1 MKTRPRVGLTGEHT
15 FTVEAKHVI
24 EFAGDGM
31 PAVLSTPNL
40 IGLLERTARQTLM
53 PLLEANERTVGAE
66 IELRHLAPT
75 PLGATVTLQVRVIH
89 AEGSLVTFTVEAR
102 DQHEVIARGLHR
114 RAVIRVESFAKRVG
128 RKTGPARS

>member
-1 MKTRPRVGLTGEHT
+1 MKTRPRIGLTGEHT
-15 FTVEAKHVI
+15 FIVEPKHVI

-40 IGLLERTARQTLM
+40 IGLLERTARQTLV

-75 PLGATVTLQVRVIH
+75 PLGARVTREELS
-89 AEGSLVTFTVEAR
+89 ALAR
-102 DQHEVIARGLHR
+102 QWR
-114 RAVIRVESFAKRVG
+114 RSTEDAAL
-128 RKTGPARS
+128 PPD